1 MISNYGMLIGF
12 IKNFDEFV
20 DVGSGTPFKGPL
32 NPYIEKACE
41 HNKNESNNFKLGNA
55 DWSHQDLG

>member
-1 MISNYGMLIGF
+1 MLIGF